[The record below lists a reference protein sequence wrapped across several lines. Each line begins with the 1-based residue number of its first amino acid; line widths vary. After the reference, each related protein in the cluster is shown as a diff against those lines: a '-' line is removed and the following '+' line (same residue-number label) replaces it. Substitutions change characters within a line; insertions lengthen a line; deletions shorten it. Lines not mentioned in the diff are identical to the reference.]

1 MLDLLEEIIRQAD
14 AGTSLALCTVVRCHG
29 STPQKAGAVLVVLPD
44 GRTLGTIGGGCV
56 EAEVK
61 TRAMRALA
69 NAAVDARSQLLTF
82 QLNHDFGWD
91 DGLVCGG
98 TMEIVVE
105 RLDSPVAAAPLRA
118 ALGRLNTGEPATIEI
133 AATDVDGRVE
143 RFSRELPP
151 LPTLVIAGAG
161 HVGQALAA
169 IAGQMDFRV
178 AVIDDRP
185 DMVSAARFPEAKR
198 INGDIEAELTRLRIT
213 PHTYIVIV
221 TRGHKNDGRALAAVV
236 RSPAKYIGLIGSRRK
251 IVTIFR
257 DLHQAGV
264 PRELLERVRSPIGL
278 NIGAVSPAE
287 IAVSIAAELIAVRH
301 GAADRPAGPMR
312 LAREI
317 FERVFEEDA
326 ST

>member
-1 MLDLLEEIIRQAD
+1 MLDLLQEIIRHAD
-14 AGTSLALCTVVRCHG
+14 AGTPLALCTVVRCHG

-61 TRAMRALA
+61 TRAMRSLA
-69 NAAVDARSQLLTF
+69 EMNGGSRAQLLTF

-98 TMEIVVE
+98 TMEIAVE
-105 RLDSPVAAAPLRA
+105 RLDSPNTLAPLRA
-118 ALGRLNTGEPATIEI
+118 ALQTLNAGEAATIEV
-133 AATDVDGRVE
+133 AATDEAGKTE
-143 RFSRELPP
+143 HFAREIPP

-161 HVGQALAA
+161 HVGQALAT

-178 AVIDDRP
+178 TVIDDRP
-185 DMVSAARFPEAKR
+185 DMVSAERFPAATR
-198 INGDIEAELTRLRIT
+198 VTGDIETELKRFRIT
-213 PHTYIVIV
+213 PHTYVVIV

-257 DLHQAGV
+257 DLYQTGV
-264 PRELLERVRSPIGL
+264 PREMLGRVRAPIGL

-287 IAVSIAAELIAVRH
+287 IAVSIAAELIAVRR
-301 GAADRPAGPMR
+301 GAADQPAVPMR

-317 FERVFEEDA
+317 FERIFRPEAD
-326 ST
+326 